1 MPEEIKKEEVK
12 TEEVKKEPV
21 KLPEG
26 IKIVGVFKLKD
37 KEKRDIISFPIGAE
51 VEGIIIQKV
60 KGQSNKI
67 IVAVKLYDKA
77 KLEEASRKLET
88 LAKLENKEEVKN
100 EKENIKS

>member
-1 MPEEIKKEEVK
+1 MDTDAIKKE
-12 TEEVKKEPV
+12 V

-37 KEKRDIISFPIGAE
+37 KEKRDLVSFPIGAE

-67 IVAVKLYDKA
+67 IVAVKLYDKK
-77 KLEEASRKLET
+77 KLEQAAVKLET
-88 LAKLENKEEVKN
+88 LAKLEKTKEAETHEKN
-100 EKENIKS
+100 S